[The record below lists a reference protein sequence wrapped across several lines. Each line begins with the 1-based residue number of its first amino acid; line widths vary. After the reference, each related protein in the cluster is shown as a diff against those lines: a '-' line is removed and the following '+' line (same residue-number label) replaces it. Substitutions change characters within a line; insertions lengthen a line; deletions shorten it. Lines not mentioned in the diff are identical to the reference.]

1 MDVVSKE
8 IDLPNLVK
16 SRLADGATTSVSV
29 NSNISNS
36 CEPIPES
43 WEDIVSDLGLSISPS
58 TVDPPSVSSMPSGTT
73 KVVTFAFSF
82 LVLLFLLGLSGAH
95 CFRLSQ
101 QRVQWVIRTP
111 ELGLLQLT
119 HFPFSLLDLTA
130 TSAFS
135 SFSSSLSAQYTLS
148 TTLVTS
154 SLAR

>member
-1 MDVVSKE
+1 
-8 IDLPNLVK
+8 
-16 SRLADGATTSVSV
+16 
-29 NSNISNS
+29 
-36 CEPIPES
+36 
-43 WEDIVSDLGLSISPS
+43 
-58 TVDPPSVSSMPSGTT
+58 MPSGTT

-82 LVLLFLLGLSGAH
+82 LVLLFLLGLCGAH

-111 ELGLLQLT
+111 ELGLLQLQNTNIINCHNMEVRQKKWFLYLT
-119 HFPFSLLDLTA
+119 HFPFSLLDLA
-130 TSAFS
+130 AISAFS

>member
-1 MDVVSKE
+1 M
-8 IDLPNLVK
+8 
-16 SRLADGATTSVSV
+16 
-29 NSNISNS
+29 
-36 CEPIPES
+36 
-43 WEDIVSDLGLSISPS
+43 DIVSNLGLSISPS
-58 TVDPPSVSSMPSGTT
+58 AVDPPSVSSMPSGTT

-82 LVLLFLLGLSGAH
+82 FSLLGLSGAH

-119 HFPFSLLDLTA
+119 HFPFSLLDMIA